1 MKEIMRPTKMLFLV
15 AVMLVAAVL
24 PATAADFEVDE
35 IAYNVIGENQ
45 VEVTKRDSVRY
56 AGEVIIPATV
66 THEGTT
72 YQVTRIGNS
81 AFSNNTELTL
91 VEIPEGVTEIGD
103 YSFGYCRNLQNI
115 DLPNSMISLGKDAF
129 SGCYSFT
136 SFHIPRNLASVEYD
150 TFCYLT
156 NLAYYTCSTLNK
168 YFKVV
173 DGVLYSKDMT
183 TIVAYPPAAPATT
196 FDVPNTVTRVHE
208 YCFCSSS
215 NLVTVNFPESLT
227 WIGMNIFRECK
238 GLVEVDI
245 PDGVTYM
252 GVTVFGGCS
261 NLERV
266 HLPASLDSIMNST
279 FSDCDKLTEI
289 TIPRNVSYIDEQGF
303 INADN
308 LKTITV
314 EEGSRLKKI
323 GPYAFRDCRSLEAFD
338 MQDSVTSIGNGC
350 FYNCRSLRSV
360 HMSRNLQEIGE
371 SVFWN
376 CSSLLEGEIPGNVP
390 MIRGVFFN
398 CPAMKKVT
406 FGSKDGTPGSTILGY
421 ACVALCQQ
429 VEYLEFGANI
439 DSLETYALNGLNNLK
454 RVICWAAVPPGTDGN
469 NRSFDPAPQN
479 LNAVLYVPKAS
490 LEAYRTTGDW
500 KNFKTIAPI
509 EDLGDIDGDG
519 MIKVSDVTA
528 LLGQLL
534 NSDGVDHMDM
544 PLADVNLDG
553 VINVADV
560 TMLINKLLNEE

>member
-1 MKEIMRPTKMLFLV
+1 MKPTTMLLLV
-15 AVMLVAAVL
+15 AVMIVAAVL
-24 PATAADFEVDE
+24 PAMASDFEVDE

-45 VEVTKRDSVRY
+45 VEVTKRASGQY

-66 THEGTT
+66 TYEGTT
-72 YQVTRIGNS
+72 YQVTRIGTS
-81 AFSNNTELTL
+81 AFSNNSGLTL
-91 VEIPEGVTEIGD
+91 VEIPEGVTEIGNS
-103 YSFGYCRNLQNI
+103 SFCYCRNLQNI
-115 DLPNSMISLGKDAF
+115 DLPNSLISVGKNAF
-129 SGCYSFT
+129 SGCSSFT

-156 NLAYYTCSTLNK
+156 GLAYYTCSTLNK

-208 YCFCSSS
+208 YCFSSS
-215 NLVTVNFPESLT
+215 NNLVTVNFPESLT

-279 FSDCDKLTEI
+279 FSGCEKLTEI
-289 TIPRNVSYIDEQGF
+289 TIPRNVSCIDEQGF
-303 INADN
+303 INARN

-323 GPYAFRDCRSLEAFD
+323 GPYAFRDCLSLESFD

-350 FYNCRSLRSV
+350 FYDCPSLKSV
-360 HMSRNLQEIGE
+360 HVSKNLQEIGTPI
-371 SVFWN
+371 FWN
-376 CSSLLEGEIPGNVP
+376 CYALLEGEIPGNP
-390 MIRGVFFN
+390 PIIRNVFIN
-398 CPAMKKVT
+398 CTSLKKVI
-406 FGSKDGTPGSTILGY
+406 FGSKDATPGSTIIENS
-421 ACVALCQQ
+421 AIARCEQ
-429 VEYLEFGANI
+429 VEYLELGANI
-439 DSLETYALNGLNNLK
+439 DSLASSALNSLYNVK
-454 RVICWAAVPPGTDGN
+454 VVVCWAPVPPGSDGYWH
-469 NRSFDPAPQN
+469 SFSPSPQN
-479 LNAVLYVPKAS
+479 MNAPLYVPKAS
-490 LEAYRTTGDW
+490 LEAYRTAGDW
-500 KNFKTIAPI
+500 KNFRTIAPI

-519 MIKVSDVTA
+519 AVRISDVTGLIS
-528 LLGQLL
+528 LLM
-534 NSDGVDHMDM
+534 NNESVDHMDL
-544 PLADVNLDG
+544 PLADINLDG
-553 VINVADV
+553 AINIADV
-560 TMLINKLLNEE
+560 TSLINKLMTEEQ

>member
-1 MKEIMRPTKMLFLV
+1 MLLLV

-24 PATAADFEVDE
+24 PAIAADFEVDE

-45 VEVTKRDSVRY
+45 VEVTKRASGQY

-66 THEGTT
+66 NHEGTT
-72 YQVTRIGNS
+72 YQVTRIGTS
-81 AFSNNTELTL
+81 AFSNNSGLTL
-91 VEIPEGVTEIGD
+91 VEIPEGVTEIGNS
-103 YSFGYCRNLQNI
+103 SFCYCRNLQNI
-115 DLPNSMISLGKDAF
+115 DLPNSLISVGKNAF
-129 SGCYSFT
+129 SGCSSFT

-156 NLAYYTCSTLNK
+156 GLAYYTCSTLNK

-208 YCFCSSS
+208 YCFSSS
-215 NLVTVNFPESLT
+215 NNLVTVNFPESLT

-252 GVTVFGGCS
+252 GITVFGNCS

-266 HLPASLDSIMNST
+266 HLPASLDSIMDSS
-279 FSDCDKLTEI
+279 FSGCDKLTEI
-289 TIPRNVSYIDEQGF
+289 TIPRNVSFIDEQGF
-303 INADN
+303 INARN

-323 GPYAFRDCRSLEAFD
+323 GPYAFRDCLSLESFD

-350 FYNCRSLRSV
+350 FYDCRSLKSV
-360 HMSRNLQEIGE
+360 RVSRNLQEIGE

-376 CSSLLEGEIPGNVP
+376 CASLLEGEIPGNVP
-390 MIRGVFFN
+390 KIRGVFFN

-406 FGSKDGTPGSTILGY
+406 FGSKDGMPGSTILGY
-421 ACVALCQQ
+421 ASVALCQQ
-429 VEYLEFGANI
+429 IEYLELGANI

-454 RVICWAAVPPGTDGN
+454 WVICWATVPPRTDGN
-469 NRSFDPAPQN
+469 NRSFDPAPQS
-479 LNAVLYVPKAS
+479 LNAPLYVPKAS

-500 KNFKTIAPI
+500 KKFRTIAPI

-519 MIKVSDVTA
+519 AAKISDVTN
-528 LLGQLL
+528 LISLLL
-534 NSDGVDHMDM
+534 NSDDVDHMDM

-553 VINVADV
+553 VINIADV
-560 TMLINKLLNEE
+560 TTLINRLLNEEQ